1 VNGDRRSGWR
11 RDLAAALPGWL
22 VARILTLGVFGAA
35 AGAFERLRPATHRYA
50 RGLRLQQGLLT
61 WDGDWYTRIARDGYA
76 ALPVD
81 GRRYFPLYPLISR
94 WFAFLPG
101 ISIELALVLIANV
114 SALAAAVLLHRLA
127 REELRDDRLA
137 GRAAWLLALTPASFV
152 LVLGYTEGLA
162 IALAVGTFLALRYR
176 RWGWAAAMGALGGL
190 LRPTGVLIAV
200 PVAWEAV
207 KVWRQGGVRERLWCL
222 PAMAAPLAGAA
233 AYLLWVGVRFGDPLQ
248 PLSVQQS
255 SRFRGS
261 MINPLVVFWR
271 GLTDLWSSYYGG
283 NALRVP
289 FAIVVVVLTVVC
301 VRRLPGSYGAYTVA
315 SVAIMLSTER
325 WSSLERYAL
334 GIFPLVLALAWVTAS
349 PRVERAVLVV
359 SAGGMSVYTF
369 LSFLGPAFP

>member
-1 VNGDRRSGWR
+1 VKRGWRSGWR
-11 RDLAAALPGWL
+11 RDLAAALPGWV

-35 AGAFERLRPATHRYA
+35 AGAFERLRPSTGRYA

-61 WDGDWYTRIARDGYA
+61 WDGDWYTRIAHEGYA
-76 ALPVD
+76 ALPAD
-81 GRRYFPLYPLISR
+81 GLRYFPLYPLLSR
-94 WFAFLPG
+94 GLAWVPG

-114 SALAAAVLLHRLA
+114 SALVAGVLLHRLA
-127 REELRDDRLA
+127 RQELGDNRLA
-137 GRAAWLLALTPASFV
+137 VRAAWLLALTPASFV

-162 IALAVGTFLALRYR
+162 IALAVGTFLALRASH
-176 RWGWAAAMGALGGL
+176 WGGAAALGALGAL

-207 KVWRQGGVRERLWCL
+207 KVWREGGFRERLWCL
-222 PAMAAPLAGAA
+222 PAVAAPFAGAG
-233 AYLLWVGVRFGDPLQ
+233 AYLLWVGVRFGDALE

-261 MINPLVVFWR
+261 IVNPLVVFWR
-271 GLTDLWSSYYGG
+271 GVKDLWSSYYGG

-289 FAIVVVVLTVVC
+289 FAVAVVVLTIVC

-315 SVAIMLSTER
+315 SVAVMLSTER

-334 GIFPLVLALAWVTAS
+334 GTFPLVLALASVTDS
-349 PRVERAVLVV
+349 PRVERAVLVL
-359 SAGGMSVYTF
+359 SASGMCVYTF